1 MTMANRVPFYFFSFA
16 SPCHPPLRMTDP
28 TSHLHTNVQPDA
40 LFSSMVYNCPTR
52 CIILQMVPNII
63 PASNVFF
70 SLLTFWSEK
79 KEVPFWSLKLVWRS
93 VFGNNAKKVF
103 ARNGF
108 TPKPK
113 PKSFSGLFKRKKKKR
128 QDKHLLSLR
137 GPDDY
142 GKQGSL
148 FIFFSLVWDFKKKK
162 KNGVGFNSFSKGFWR
177 DLGLISF
184 ATQALIISILLA
196 RPPIWFDQVVPVC
209 VESSSLFFWIKFDQ
223 LSNSVHSKNVQRENT
238 NPIFFF
244 LLACKR
250 LPKLKG
256 LNESLFPQLLLD
268 FITWTDKL
276 QTHKE
281 KQPTQSFFL
290 LACKSLPKLK
300 GWNNF
305 CFPNYY
311 WIYNLDK
318 L

>member
-1 MTMANRVPFYFFSFA
+1 MIMANRVPFLFFS
-16 SPCHPPLRMTDP
+16 H
-28 TSHLHTNVQPDA
+28 
-40 LFSSMVYNCPTR
+40 SSA
-52 CIILQMVPNII
+52 IL
-63 PASNVFF
+63 
-70 SLLTFWSEK
+70 
-79 KEVPFWSLKLVWRS
+79 
-93 VFGNNAKKVF
+93 
-103 ARNGF
+103 
-108 TPKPK
+108 
-113 PKSFSGLFKRKKKKR
+113 KKKKR
-128 QDKHLLSLR
+128 SWFQ
-137 GPDDY
+137 
-142 GKQGSL
+142 
-148 FIFFSLVWDFKKKK
+148 FIFQRFLKRPWTNKFCNAS
-162 KNGVGFNSFSKGFWR
+162 FNYFDSPC
-177 DLGLISF
+177 
-184 ATQALIISILLA
+184 
-196 RPPIWFDQVVPVC
+196 RPPIRFDQVVPVC

-290 LACKSLPKLK
+290 FACKSLPKLK